1 MALTLTELMVV
12 PGTGNKRM
20 AIWKV
25 TGDGDTTNIAV
36 SKLKM
41 SKVEVAWTVNIN
53 AADHK
58 EVNVGTNDYVD
69 GFVTSID
76 IGDPAIEDDGIQN
89 AKEHLLIV
97 IGY

>member
-1 MALTLTELMVV
+1 MVV

-25 TGDGDTTNIAV
+25 TGDGDSTNIAV
-36 SKLKM
+36 RLLKM
-41 SKVEVAWTVNIN
+41 SKIEAAWTVNIN
-53 AADHK
+53 AEVHK
-58 EVNVGTNDYVD
+58 EVNIGTNDYVD
-69 GFVTSID
+69 SYVTSID

-97 IGY
+97 VGY